1 MHIVVENGL
10 ARLQPITKY
19 SSQWRLVTF
28 SRIFDHLLLLQILF
42 HFVINFILIDKAKH

>member
-28 SRIFDHLLLLQILF
+28 SRIFDHLLLLQIRQGKTLK
-42 HFVINFILIDKAKH
+42 FVH